1 MDYSIQ
7 DQTPLSYT
15 LPTMKVC
22 ELINDEVLDR
32 KEYKKA
38 IIKIHTRSVRD
49 NLLNN
54 TSKVLGT
61 KPPVISA
68 DEQSLPRLAR
78 TKLAQLRTGYSTLL
92 NSYRSRISPEVKDS
106 CPDCGRGPHDLQ
118 HLFNCEKNPTDL
130 EILDLW
136 LKPKEVAE
144 WLGLTEP
151 TE

>member
-1 MDYSIQ
+1 MF
-7 DQTPLSYT
+7 
-15 LPTMKVC
+15 
-22 ELINDEVLDR
+22 N
-32 KEYKKA
+32 
-38 IIKIHTRSVRD
+38 KIHTRSVRD

-78 TKLAQLRTGYSTLL
+78 TKLAQLRSGYSTLL

-106 CPDCGRGPHDLQ
+106 CPDCGRGPHDLH